1 MELPFPCI
9 AVGLEESDHPDGV
22 VASFLKQRPSE
33 RWILLGFHAVQSLS
47 QLWTAWVK
55 TTRNELRGSC
65 VARSIDAEFMRYL
78 AGTHHISEAFTRSG
92 YVDGS
97 QAAWIVYLPIAESS
111 ANSLG
116 HIHPI
121 VPKQSPLPSEC
132 FTLLSDLNMT
142 ASGINMSVSIEGS
155 RTLGI
160 DIPNDASHLLE
171 EALVAHVLMADDQS
185 SSHR

>member
-1 MELPFPCI
+1 
-9 AVGLEESDHPDGV
+9 
-22 VASFLKQRPSE
+22 
-33 RWILLGFHAVQSLS
+33 
-47 QLWTAWVK
+47 
-55 TTRNELRGSC
+55 
-65 VARSIDAEFMRYL
+65 MRYL

-121 VPKQSPLPSEC
+121 VPEQSPLPPEC
-132 FTLLSDLNMT
+132 FTLLSDLSMT
-142 ASGINMSVSIEGS
+142 ASGINMSASIEGS
-155 RTLGI
+155 RILGI
-160 DIPNDASHLLE
+160 DIANDASHLLE

>member
-9 AVGLEESDHPDGV
+9 AVGLDESDHPDGV

-33 RWILLGFHAVQSLS
+33 RWILLGLHAVQSLS

-121 VPKQSPLPSEC
+121 VPEQSPLPPEC
-132 FTLLSDLNMT
+132 FTLLSDMNMT
-142 ASGINMSVSIEGS
+142 PSDINMSLSIESS
-155 RTLGI
+155 RILGI